1 VAQITADE
9 GSIPH
14 SRFTTVDSRGKSV
27 KIRLIPFIQ
36 PGQVES
42 KPSQRRAERETATD
56 RLVRAYRERGDIRAR
71 DRVVQIYL
79 PLVDTFARRYQSVDA
94 GYDELMRAGSVAL
107 VQAIQN
113 YVPRRGEEF
122 IGVAVPVIVEEMK
135 ARVRDRVPA
144 IATASPVPRGHP
156 GNGVPHFDLSDERLQ
171 LASGFR
177 ALDAAEREIIHMRFV
192 DELNS
197 AETANQLGIS
207 REQLARQTRAAL
219 AKLRRKLERL
229 GSRGPSAALPV
240 TDGDAPE
247 TSVERSAADAK
258 ETHSGRLLLRMPP
271 SLHTELAGAA
281 QREDVSLNHLITHL
295 LADAVAW
302 QEDGGGGGEGAHR
315 REAPVPRWLPAAI
328 VANIVVVAIAGI
340 IGTILLLFAWA

>member
-1 VAQITADE
+1 
-9 GSIPH
+9 
-14 SRFTTVDSRGKSV
+14 
-27 KIRLIPFIQ
+27 
-36 PGQVES
+36 
-42 KPSQRRAERETATD
+42 
-56 RLVRAYRERGDIRAR
+56 
-71 DRVVQIYL
+71 
-79 PLVDTFARRYQSVDA
+79 
-94 GYDELMRAGSVAL
+94 
-107 VQAIQN
+107 
-113 YVPRRGEEF
+113 
-122 IGVAVPVIVEEMK
+122 
-135 ARVRDRVPA
+135 
-144 IATASPVPRGHP
+144 
-156 GNGVPHFDLSDERLQ
+156 LQ

-197 AETANQLGIS
+197 ADTANQLGIS
-207 REQLARQTRAAL
+207 RQQLARQTRAAL

-229 GSRGPSAALPV
+229 GSGGPSAALRV

-281 QREDVSLNHLITHL
+281 QRADVSLNHFITHL

-302 QEDGGGGGEGAHR
+302 QEDGGGGGAGAHR
-315 REAPVPRWLPAAI
+315 GEAPVPRWLPAAI

-340 IGTILLLFAWA
+340 IGTILLLIAWA

>member
-1 VAQITADE
+1 MPTTTADE

-42 KPSQRRAERETATD
+42 KPSQRRADRETATD
-56 RLVRAYRERGDIRAR
+56 RLVRAYRERRDIRAR

-79 PLVDTFARRYQSVDA
+79 PLVDTFARRYESVDA
-94 GYDELMRAGSVAL
+94 GYDELMRAGSGAL
-107 VQAIQN
+107 VQAIQT

-144 IATASPVPRGHP
+144 MTTASPAPREHP
-156 GNGVPHFDLSDERLQ
+156 GRAAPHFDLSDERLQ
-171 LASGFR
+171 LSSGFQ
-177 ALDAAEREIIHMRFV
+177 ALDAAEREIIRMRFV
-192 DELNS
+192 GELNS
-197 AETANQLGIS
+197 AETASQLGIS

-219 AKLRRKLERL
+219 AKLRRELERL
-229 GSRGPSAALPV
+229 GSAGPSAAPPG
-240 TDGDAPE
+240 TDDDAPE

-271 SLHTELAGAA
+271 SLHTGLAGAA
-281 QREDVSLNHLITHL
+281 QREDVSLNHFITDL

-302 QEDGGGGGEGAHR
+302 QEDGGGSGAGAQR
-315 REAPVPRWLPAAI
+315 RETPVPRWLLAAI
-328 VANIVVVAIAGI
+328 VANIVAVAIAGI
-340 IGTILLLFAWA
+340 IGMILLLVAWA